1 MKLKLVG
8 VVLLLAIGVAAV
20 ALATGIVPTTRA
32 SQTSFLTAAV
42 TRTNVANDI
51 AATGTIEPTA
61 RYALAFGQPA
71 QQFSGDT
78 VPTGSGTGTASWPV
92 KTVAVAVG
100 DPVKKNQVVATAD
113 TTTLHND
120 RLNALDSWRVARIQ
134 LKTANTALSDAIDAG
149 RTGDELDQLRS
160 SVFNA
165 RTRVRDAEKAVSDAN
180 TKLSAATLRS
190 PVDGVVTEVD
200 ISKGVDAPNGAA
212 LVIDGNAFQVTADVV
227 EGDLANVKNGQP
239 ATVTVAAIGDSI
251 GGSVARISPTP
262 TASTSTSNNVVS
274 YPVTVT
280 LQNPPAAVRSGMSA
294 DISITIAAAQSVL
307 AVPTTA
313 LVGSDGQYAV
323 RVPTETGTPEVKPV
337 TVGLVTNA
345 MAEIRSG
352 LSEGDLVITGT
363 ASQSQT
369 TAAPGG
375 FGGGVGIP
383 FGGGGFQRNGG
394 NGARGGNGGNGA
406 RGGNGG

>member
-1 MKLKLVG
+1 
-8 VVLLLAIGVAAV
+8 
-20 ALATGIVPTTRA
+20 
-32 SQTSFLTAAV
+32 
-42 TRTNVANDI
+42 
-51 AATGTIEPTA
+51 
-61 RYALAFGQPA
+61 
-71 QQFSGDT
+71 
-78 VPTGSGTGTASWPV
+78 
-92 KTVAVAVG
+92 
-100 DPVKKNQVVATAD
+100 
-113 TTTLHND
+113 
-120 RLNALDSWRVARIQ
+120 
-134 LKTANTALSDAIDAG
+134 
-149 RTGDELDQLRS
+149 
-160 SVFNA
+160 
-165 RTRVRDAEKAVSDAN
+165 
-180 TKLSAATLRS
+180 
-190 PVDGVVTEVD
+190 
-200 ISKGVDAPNGAA
+200 
-212 LVIDGNAFQVTADVV
+212 
-227 EGDLANVKNGQP
+227 VKNGQP